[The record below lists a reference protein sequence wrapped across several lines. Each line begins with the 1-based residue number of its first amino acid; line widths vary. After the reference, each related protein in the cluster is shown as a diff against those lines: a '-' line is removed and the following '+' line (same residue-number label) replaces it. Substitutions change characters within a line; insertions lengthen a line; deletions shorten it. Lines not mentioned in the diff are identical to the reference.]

1 MTAPT
6 IRLWTVDLDAIGDPE
21 NVLTDTG
28 STDTGSTDTGSAD
41 TGSADTG
48 SADPGPARRR
58 RQARHRALKQVA
70 AKAGVEVAEAHP
82 DCRGNGH
89 SQPTVREPDLA
100 MSVTWA
106 GRWGVVA
113 FADCRVG
120 IDAELLRGAVR
131 PVSSALSPS
140 EARVLESL
148 SGRARSEGFL
158 RLWTAKEAVAK
169 ADGRGLAL
177 PLPQLDAAPIIG
189 HGQATVVVDGT
200 SWHVAVLDHQFPD
213 GEPVAFAVAADCE
226 TPSVIWVDGQ

>member
-6 IRLWTVDLDAIGDPE
+6 IRLWTVDLDAIDSPA
-21 NVLTDTG
+21 NVPTDA
-28 STDTGSTDTGSAD
+28 SPAD
-41 TGSADTG
+41 T
-48 SADPGPARRR
+48 GPARRR
-58 RQARHRALKQVA
+58 RLARHRALEQVA
-70 AKAGVEVAEAHP
+70 AKAGVEMAEP
-82 DCRGNGH
+82 RPVCRGNGH

-100 MSVTWA
+100 VSVTWA

-120 IDAELLRGAVR
+120 IDAELLRGAFR
-131 PVSSALSPS
+131 PVTSALSPS

-148 SGRARSEGFL
+148 SGRARSESFL

-177 PLPQLDAAPIIG
+177 PLPQLDATPVIG

-200 SWHVAVLDHQFPD
+200 SWHVAVLEHRFPD
-213 GEPVAFAVAADCE
+213 GEPAALAVATDCE
-226 TPSVIWVDGQ
+226 TPSVIWADGQ